1 MIKSTQK
8 IIRVGTSAAV
18 TIPAKEMK
26 QQNLH
31 YGDEVKVTIEASK
44 GPTAH
49 QKVMKDYNKFV
60 SQYGKTLE
68 NLAKR

>member
-1 MIKSTQK
+1 MIKSIQK

-18 TIPAKEMK
+18 TIPAKAMK
-26 QQNLH
+26 QQNLS

-44 GPTAH
+44 SQNTH
-49 QKVMKDYNKFV
+49 QKVMEEYGKFV
-60 SQYGKTLE
+60 KQYGKTLE